1 NLMQFELL
9 IMKVAGRS
17 GIVWYSDY

>member
-17 GIVWYSDY
+17 GIVWYSD

>member
-1 NLMQFELL
+1 NLMQFETL

-17 GIVWYSDY
+17 GVWYYGS